1 MTDDWGGVNP
11 AFQKAH
17 EEEQKAWQ
25 PKTPVQSS
33 VVSNV
38 VFLVPQVGRP
48 KQTVLKRSLI
58 EPRYWSHTVETLVEG
73 EWRTIATATSED
85 QAIEVFDVLVGN
97 DRKRTEMRIIDEE
110 N

>member
-1 MTDDWGGVNP
+1 M
-11 AFQKAH
+11 
-17 EEEQKAWQ
+17 
-25 PKTPVQSS
+25 
-33 VVSNV
+33 SNV
-38 VFLVPQVGRP
+38 IFLAPQANRP

-97 DRKRTEMRIIDEE
+97 GRMRSELRIIDEE
-110 N
+110 A